1 MFGKDKN
8 QHMNEKK
15 YNNLSDLLEEHMKAD
30 QEYDYFKKLY
40 SQIKEQYLEKLNDE
54 NFNIEVEKTRLE
66 SKAGKMVG
74 NLTLITI
81 NIGILAIII
90 LAAGLIQTS
99 SSMDSIYKVLIAALS
114 ILAVAGSIYFT
125 VLLDRKSRDLE
136 YLSHLCLKVLDDI
149 EKDQNKKKLETN
161 TTAEEV
167 ASTTEDQKENSQIR
181 HLSNSNNGNWSV
193 YVSSTSFVDIV
204 KGTYKAV
211 KYLKRLIQKKKKAS

>member
-1 MFGKDKN
+1 MFGKEKN
-8 QHMNEKK
+8 PHMNEKK
-15 YNNLSDLLEEHMKAD
+15 YNNLSAILEEHMKAD

-40 SQIKEQYLEKLNDE
+40 SQIKEQYLEKLKDE

-74 NLTLITI
+74 NVTLFDV
-81 NIGILAIII
+81 NILIL
-90 LAAGLIQTS
+90 
-99 SSMDSIYKVLIAALS
+99 ALS
-114 ILAVAGSIYFT
+114 ILGTGLIQAYSLIDSLNKFGVVAFTTIAFAAAIYIT
-125 VLLDRKSRDLE
+125 VFPNKKSRDLE

-149 EKDQNKKKLETN
+149 EKHQSKIELETN
-161 TTAEEV
+161 TTVEEA
-167 ASTTEDQKENSQIR
+167 ASTTEDHKENSQIR

-211 KYLKRLIQKKKKAS
+211 KYFKRLIQKKKAS